1 MIYITHYFLIYL
13 GKRRLRMPHLVL
25 HYILIRTHTYTALCI
40 YAIFC
45 RCSIFV
51 VIKTC
56 GIRFKE
62 SRGAARLL
70 IGRDHAIF
78 ARDTS
83 THREFI
89 VMHELIYQGGPD
101 LSVCPRH
108 GPEWRSTRF
117 RNRLANFTRATFR
130 KNGIASAA
138 MHSVCNTR
146 WIRTLYVNLYFNRI

>member
-1 MIYITHYFLIYL
+1 MS
-13 GKRRLRMPHLVL
+13 HLVL
-25 HYILIRTHTYTALCI
+25 YSTLYSNMHTALCI
-40 YAIFC
+40 YHFLQV
-45 RCSIFV
+45 FV

-146 WIRTLYVNLYFNRI
+146 WIRTLYGQYIFIIF